1 MAGGLGV
8 HLVGFGSP
16 VLLELHLLEGGRMGK
31 HPVLGATR
39 DKLLCSLEE

>member
-1 MAGGLGV
+1 MAGGLSL
-8 HLVGFGSP
+8 HLVVFGSP

-31 HPVLGATR
+31 HPALGAMR